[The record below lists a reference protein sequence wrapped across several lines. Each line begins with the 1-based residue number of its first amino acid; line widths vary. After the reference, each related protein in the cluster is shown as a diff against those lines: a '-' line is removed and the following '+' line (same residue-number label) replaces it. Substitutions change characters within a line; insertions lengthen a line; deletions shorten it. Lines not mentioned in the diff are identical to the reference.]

1 MAMMRSVM
9 GLTSLIL
16 IAASI
21 VFMFFVILSGVTD
34 TTPLNKTYFLR
45 ADTSSISGARP
56 VSQWTYF
63 YVCGQGNTDCG
74 KPVPDLPFGYAW
86 VGGGQGAPSS
96 LVGSH
101 GKGTTS
107 THFYFLWRFGWVFYL
122 MGLFFA
128 VCAFFT
134 SLLAPCSRL
143 ASYFA
148 SSVLVFALFW
158 FSLGASLMTAEFV
171 QARNRFRS
179 NGIDAS
185 LGRWAFG
192 WTWGAWAA
200 MFLATITL
208 CLGGALGGESHR
220 QRKRDSAMHTESM
233 PVGAGGSRGFNFYR
247 NQRKRRDRG
256 SFAETE
262 SQRRVKDEY
271 A

>member
-1 MAMMRSVM
+1 MAMMRSIM

-21 VFMFFVILSGVTD
+21 VFIFFVVLSGVSN

-45 ADTSSISGARP
+45 ADTSSISGARS

-63 YVCGQGNTDCG
+63 YICGQGNTDCG
-74 KPVPDLPFGYAW
+74 KPVPALPFGYAW
-86 VGGGQGAPSS
+86 LGGGQGAPSS
-96 LVGSH
+96 LLGQH
-101 GKGTTS
+101 AKGTTS
-107 THFYFLWRFGWVFYL
+107 KHFYYLWRFGWVFYL
-122 MGLFFA
+122 MGLVFDVVAFFA
-128 VCAFFT
+128 

-148 SSVLVFALFW
+148 SSILVFALFW

-179 NGIDAS
+179 DGINAS
-185 LGRWAFG
+185 VGRWAFG
-192 WTWGAWAA
+192 WTWAAWAA

-208 CLGGALGGESHR
+208 CLGGALGGEGRR
-220 QRKRDSAMHTESM
+220 QRRRDSRIHTE
-233 PVGAGGSRGFNFYR
+233 PAGTGRRGGFNFYR
-247 NQRKRRDRG
+247 NQRKRERG
-256 SFAETE
+256 SFAENE
-262 SQRRVKDEY
+262 SQRRVVKDDY